1 MLDNAIDVTVFP
13 QLGDDAPDSVF
24 PDWFTCYKGD
34 SVPEGVLIIHPMKYK
49 SRRNERT
56 PELISILKQNYHH
69 VIDLTHF
76 EDEGKALEG
85 KGSIVFDHRNRNFY
99 VALSNRSHIDVINEL
114 VAKFNDIAVD
124 TANHPYKA
132 VTFEAKDQRG
142 DVIYHT
148 DCLMTL
154 LAQHVMICLDAI
166 RDLTQRNNLI
176 SALTQGEYPVE
187 ILELSLDQIEHM
199 AANAQNVTNDEGEQC
214 VVQSHQGY
222 SSLTVDQ
229 KKVLNDT
236 YRMVVSKVDMIEQV
250 GGGSCRCMLVENWS
264 TVDTSSLLG
273 TADFDIKLANCH
285 MNKPTK

>member
-56 PELISILKQNYHH
+56 PELVSILKLNYRH

-99 VALSNRSHIDVINEL
+99 TALSNRSHIDVVNEL
-114 VAKFNDIAVD
+114 VSKFNDIAVD
-124 TANHPYKA
+124 SDYHPYKA

-142 DVIYHT
+142 DIIYHT

-154 LAQHVMICLDAI
+154 LA
-166 RDLTQRNNLI
+166 
-176 SALTQGEYPVE
+176 
-187 ILELSLDQIEHM
+187 
-199 AANAQNVTNDEGEQC
+199 
-214 VVQSHQGY
+214 
-222 SSLTVDQ
+222 
-229 KKVLNDT
+229 
-236 YRMVVSKVDMIEQV
+236 
-250 GGGSCRCMLVENWS
+250 
-264 TVDTSSLLG
+264 
-273 TADFDIKLANCH
+273 
-285 MNKPTK
+285 